1 MRATLPS
8 LLPLLL
14 LLVAPW
20 GEATASPRLGVLVVV
35 DQLRAVDV
43 DRLAPLF
50 EPGGLGGLSRRGAQL
65 TLRYSYAATE
75 TGPGHA
81 TLATG
86 ANPPVHGV
94 LLNHWFEASGRRRY
108 VVDDESPVLGLEDA
122 AQGRG
127 PGLLRAPTLG
137 DAMKA
142 ESGGLA
148 RVVTIA
154 GKDRSAILTGGFAA
168 DVALWYEPRLGGFTS
183 SARYPGGVP
192 TWATS
197 AVTKAASAELEVT
210 PWTPLAP
217 PRGPARALLPSDDL
231 PGEQARL
238 GGRSF
243 PHDLRL
249 VDAARQRADFVG
261 TPEAMREVFRLGIAA
276 LDEEQLG
283 KDLVPDL
290 LVLGVSATDHVGHW
304 FGPGSLESVDMLRRL
319 DAALRELVAVLDERL
334 GVGGYVLA
342 VTADHGASPPPE
354 GTALARVPAER
365 IDVGA
370 LIAELD
376 AVAARA
382 LGRSA
387 AERRV
392 RGLLPPHL
400 FVRTDDLN
408 PAQRDLVLT
417 RLMDHL
423 RAHPQ
428 LVGAWRTDEA
438 AAIPGA
444 VGAALRQSLYPGR
457 NGELLVLQGPRSVFD
472 FGEHAGTDHGT
483 PWAHDTRV
491 PLLLIG
497 PGVRRGR
504 FAEEGDPRDVA
515 PTLAFLLRG
524 PPPDA
529 AEGRPLHF
537 VLEP

>member
-1 MRATLPS
+1 MRATLLS

-14 LLVAPW
+14 LLVAPR
-20 GEATASPRLGVLVVV
+20 GEARASPRLGVLVVV

-94 LLNHWFEASGRRRY
+94 LLNHWFEASGGRRY
-108 VVDDESPVLGLEDA
+108 VVDDESPVLGLEDPP
-122 AQGRG
+122 QGRG
-127 PGLLRAPTLG
+127 PALLRAPTLG

-168 DVALWYEPRLGGFTS
+168 DVALWYEPRLGAFTS

-192 TWATS
+192 SWATARS
-197 AVTKAASAELEVT
+197 NKGARGDKGAA

-217 PRGPARALLPSDDL
+217 PLGPAEILLPPDDL
-231 PGEQARL
+231 AGEQARL
-238 GGRSF
+238 GGPTF

-249 VDAARQRADFVG
+249 VDTAKQRTDFVG
-261 TPEAMREVFRLGIAA
+261 TPGAMTEVFRLGIAA
-276 LDEEQLG
+276 LEQEGLG
-283 KDLVPDL
+283 SDLIPDL

-319 DAALRELVAVLDERL
+319 DAALRELVAALDERL
-334 GVGGYVLA
+334 GAGGYVLA
-342 VTADHGASPPPE
+342 VTGDHGAPPPPE
-354 GTALARVPAER
+354 RTTLARVPAER
-365 IDVGA
+365 IDVGT
-370 LIAELD
+370 LIAELET
-376 AVAARA
+376 VAAQA

-387 AERRV
+387 KERRV

-400 FVRTDDLN
+400 FVRTNDLSA
-408 PAQRDLVLT
+408 AQRDLVLT
-417 RLMDHL
+417 RMRDHL

-438 AAIPGA
+438 AVIPGA
-444 VGAALRQSLYPGR
+444 LGAALRQSLYPGR
-457 NGELLVLQGPRSVFD
+457 NGEVLVLQGPRSVFD
-472 FGEHAGTDHGT
+472 FGERAGTDHGT
-483 PWAHDTRV
+483 PWAHDARV